1 MESVASAPGKTILF
15 GEHSVVYSEPA
26 IAGAVNKRATV
37 SIRKS
42 RNENTIL
49 RSYDLDFE
57 ALLDTRKE
65 SYTLKHGKPGII
77 RYILF
82 LVLPFNDKIPRLK
95 PKLIQFF
102 SKYIPSDLNI
112 EKIIEGNILDT
123 ESSGTSQLPVSDY
136 SVPELSY
143 ELRILIISLL

>member
-65 SYTLKHGKPGII
+65 SYTLKHGKPGNI
-77 RYILF
+77 
-82 LVLPFNDKIPRLK
+82 KI
-95 PKLIQFF
+95 Q
-102 SKYIPSDLNI
+102 
-112 EKIIEGNILDT
+112 
-123 ESSGTSQLPVSDY
+123 
-136 SVPELSY
+136 
-143 ELRILIISLL
+143 RIYMLIILKLKYYYLSIYLLVQD